1 MSKSHVQVW
10 SGSLGVN
17 VIDMTNA
24 GKSGKTCRQYYFRGD
39 HKSNEAFKGYHYAKA
54 LLPEFSY
61 SGIVDHSYEEI
72 VAKLE
77 EIVTDAKFID
87 SPYDVSGRE
96 DTIRGVD
103 APLPI
108 LEFTREGKFSVSIDK
123 DGVHLVDHV
132 DQHNLPRVIT
142 IRQKG
147 RIAYNK
153 AKAVWDKVIACETFS
168 AAWTA
173 LSEAGCSL
181 HHYCAMD

>member
-1 MSKSHVQVW
+1 MSQSHVQVW

-17 VIDMTNA
+17 VIDMDNA
-24 GKSGKTCRQYYFRGD
+24 GKTGKTCRQYYFRGD
-39 HKSNEAFKGYHYAKA
+39 HKSDEAFKGYHYAKA
-54 LLPEFSY
+54 LLPEHKY
-61 SGIVDHSYEEI
+61 SAIVDLSYEEI

-77 EIVTDAKFID
+77 EIVVDELGIDAPF
-87 SPYDVSGRE
+87 SVSGHE

-108 LEFTREGKFSVSIDK
+108 IEFTREGKFSVSISK
-123 DGVHLVDHV
+123 DGVCLADHV

-147 RIAYNK
+147 RIAYKK
-153 AKAVWDKVIACETFS
+153 AQAVWDKVIACDSFH
-168 AAWTA
+168 AVWTV
-173 LSEAGCSL
+173 LGDAGCSL